1 MVVYWITGEMF
12 FAGLAVF
19 NAFLNLFNLLP
30 ILPLDGGHVL
40 KSISFS
46 MNSKLGIFF
55 MCTCCSWWCHI
66 KLPIRPSTIWFF
78 LLIMGS
84 LEIVFEWRGRHQ
96 SHLLPLD
103 RYGQIISSVWYIGLV
118 SSLIGI
124 IWYFASSG
132 DALLQLPM
140 QILGT

>member
-1 MVVYWITGEMF
+1 
-12 FAGLAVF
+12 
-19 NAFLNLFNLLP
+19 
-30 ILPLDGGHVL
+30 
-40 KSISFS
+40 
-46 MNSKLGIFF
+46 
-55 MCTCCSWWCHI
+55 
-66 KLPIRPSTIWFF
+66 
-78 LLIMGS
+78 MGS
-84 LEIVFEWRGRHQ
+84 LEIVFEWRARHH

-103 RYGQIISSVWYIGLV
+103 KYGQLVSAAWYVGLV